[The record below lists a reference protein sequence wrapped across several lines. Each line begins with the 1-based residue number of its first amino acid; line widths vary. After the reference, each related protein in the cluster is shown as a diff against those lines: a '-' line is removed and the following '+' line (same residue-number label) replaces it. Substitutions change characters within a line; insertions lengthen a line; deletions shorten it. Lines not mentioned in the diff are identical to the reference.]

1 MAVLGCI
8 FLVGVVSTFVY
19 TRMMVT
25 IGQGVLK
32 QVRDDMFEHMQT
44 LPIRYFD
51 QNTNG
56 SIMSLYT
63 NDTDTLRQMIN
74 QSIPQALMS
83 FFTIIVTFISMLI
96 LSSVTNC
103 TCGCDDWCVAVSD
116 KRKSVETVEKFFV
129 RQQIALADVTGYVEE
144 RMNGQ
149 RVVKV
154 FNHENKSKEEFDKL
168 NEQLFESAA
177 NANTFAN
184 MMGPVIGN
192 IGNLQFVLTAV
203 LGGFYLF
210 GELEELRLE

>member
-1 MAVLGCI
+1 MLGCI

-96 LSSVTNC
+96 LSPLLTVLAVVMIGVLLLVTKKI
-103 TCGCDDWCVAVSD
+103 GGRCV
-116 KRKSVETVEKFFV
+116 
-129 RQQIALADVTGYVEE
+129 
-144 RMNGQ
+144 
-149 RVVKV
+149 
-154 FNHENKSKEEFDKL
+154 
-168 NEQLFESAA
+168 
-177 NANTFAN
+177 
-184 MMGPVIGN
+184 
-192 IGNLQFVLTAV
+192 
-203 LGGFYLF
+203 
-210 GELEELRLE
+210 

>member
-1 MAVLGCI
+1 
-8 FLVGVVSTFVY
+8 
-19 TRMMVT
+19 
-25 IGQGVLK
+25 
-32 QVRDDMFEHMQT
+32 
-44 LPIRYFD
+44 
-51 QNTNG
+51 
-56 SIMSLYT
+56 
-63 NDTDTLRQMIN
+63 
-74 QSIPQALMS
+74 
-83 FFTIIVTFISMLI
+83 MLI
-96 LSSVTNC
+96 LSPVLTVLAVVMIGVLLFVTKKIGGNS
-103 TCGCDDWCVAVSD
+103 G
-116 KRKSVETVEKFFV
+116 KFFV

-203 LGGFYLF
+203 LGGFLSVQ
-210 GELEELRLE
+210 GVGGITLGVMAS

>member
-1 MAVLGCI
+1 M
-8 FLVGVVSTFVY
+8 
-19 TRMMVT
+19 
-25 IGQGVLK
+25 
-32 QVRDDMFEHMQT
+32 
-44 LPIRYFD
+44 
-51 QNTNG
+51 
-56 SIMSLYT
+56 
-63 NDTDTLRQMIN
+63 
-74 QSIPQALMS
+74 
-83 FFTIIVTFISMLI
+83 
-96 LSSVTNC
+96 
-103 TCGCDDWCVAVSD
+103 
-116 KRKSVETVEKFFV
+116 
-129 RQQIALADVTGYVEE
+129 TGYVEE

-210 GELEELRLE
+210 RELGELRLE